1 MRQTALIFGMLL
13 TLAAGVWT
21 CAPSADA
28 APCAHDT
35 DAHASATASDE
46 HDCCLA
52 RIGQPDAHHPASPE
66 ISHEAT
72 HQQSTHE
79 QSTLQTQTAASHAGT
94 HCDSA
99 RDSARDTHGEEAA
112 AAGGD
117 CGRSCFECC
126 AGRSGQTPTTA
137 VVAAPEQG
145 KAKRDA
151 AHATPAARQLFAHA
165 SPDISHLAPS
175 QHAPPQNE
183 QRRHILISVFL
194 I

>member
-1 MRQTALIFGMLL
+1 MLL

-21 CAPSADA
+21 CAPNADA
-28 APCAHDT
+28 ASCAHDT
-35 DAHASATASDE
+35 DAHASAVTASEE
-46 HDCCLA
+46 HDCCVA

-79 QSTLQTQTAASHAGT
+79 RSTLQTQTAAPHAAT
-94 HCDSA
+94 HC
-99 RDSARDTHGEEAA
+99 DSARDTHGEAAA
-112 AAGGD
+112 AAGVD

-137 VVAAPEQG
+137 VVGAPEQG

-151 AHATPAARQLFAHA
+151 AHATTSARHLFAPA
-165 SPDISHLAPS
+165 STDISHLAPS
-175 QHAPPQNE
+175 QHAPPPNE
-183 QRRHILISVFL
+183 QRRHILNSVFL